1 MKEKI
6 LKLFEIPGIVVK
18 VPTIWLFKNIV
29 EDTFQNAHIFV
40 RYKAIQSF
48 FYKSNEYW
56 WNIYNFMQRKRVLQ
70 MRFFVCAKIER
81 LKYRKF
87 YYFKSNFKAL
97 IKSFEKNGF
106 IDEYPITLNE
116 DFKLLDGSHR
126 IALALYFNIEYVTIT
141 MKEKN
146 FNMHPP
152 RYDIKWFE
160 ENGFNEEVIQDIK
173 NCYSEIIIRS
183 EKNE

>member
-1 MKEKI
+1 
-6 LKLFEIPGIVVK
+6 
-18 VPTIWLFKNIV
+18 
-29 EDTFQNAHIFV
+29 
-40 RYKAIQSF
+40 
-48 FYKSNEYW
+48 
-56 WNIYNFMQRKRVLQ
+56 MQRKRVEQ
-70 MRFFVCAKIER
+70 NPIIPREKANNEE
-81 LKYRKF
+81 
-87 YYFKSNFKAL
+87 NFKAL

>member
-56 WNIYNFMQRKRVLQ
+56 WNIYNFMQRKRVEQ
-70 MRFFVCAKIER
+70 NPIIPREKANNEE
-81 LKYRKF
+81 
-87 YYFKSNFKAL
+87 NFKAL

-160 ENGFNEEVIQDIK
+160 KNGFNEEVIQDIK

-183 EKNE
+183 GKNE